1 MATLKQ
7 VRQNLRPLKNENR
20 FYRLVLRTASRF
32 EAYLVD
38 LNKLQLSEGKDI
50 FGQILG
56 VYSEATEAIAAT
68 ETTRQPKIA
77 GRPYNFEWTGATFDG
92 MRIRTRIGAGYIE
105 IYTTDE
111 KYDLLIDTYS
121 GFFGENTIFG
131 LTPESQAEFVS
142 DKLQPAMQDEVWKT
156 LDLVT

>member
-1 MATLKQ
+1 MATLKEI
-7 VRQNLRPLKNENR
+7 RQNLKPLLNETR
-20 FYRLVLRTASRF
+20 FYRIVLRTASRF

-38 LNKLQLSEGKDI
+38 LNQLQLSEGKDI
-50 FGQILG
+50 FGKIIG
-56 VYSEATEAIAAT
+56 FYSEATQAIAAQ

-77 GRPYNFEWTGATFDG
+77 GRPYNFEWTGGVFGG
-92 MRIRTRIGAGYIE
+92 MKIRTRIGAGYIE

-131 LTPESQAEFVS
+131 LTPDSQAEFVS
-142 DKLQPAMQDEVWKT
+142 EKLEPAVQDLVWKT
-156 LDLVT
+156 LRLTT

>member
-1 MATLKQ
+1 MATLKEI
-7 VRQNLRPLKNENR
+7 RQNLKPLLNETR
-20 FYRLVLRTASRF
+20 FYRIVLRTASRF

-38 LNKLQLSEGKDI
+38 LNQLQLSEGKDI
-50 FGQILG
+50 FGEIIG
-56 VYSEATEAIAAT
+56 FYSEATQAIAAQ

-77 GRPYNFEWTGATFDG
+77 GRPYNFEWTGGVFDG
-92 MRIRTRIGAGYIE
+92 MKIRTRIGAGYIE

-131 LTPESQAEFVS
+131 LTPDSQTEFVS
-142 DKLQPAMQDEVWKT
+142 EKLEPAVQDLVWKT
-156 LDLVT
+156 LRLTT